1 MRDWLAGWI
10 AAFQDLE
17 IWSTPWSEVSRP
29 AVAGW
34 CDLRKARTWSI
45 VFSSKSFGSL
55 QGKTVD
61 WAFGASAA
69 MSTDVR

>member
-1 MRDWLAGWI
+1 MT
-10 AAFQDLE
+10 Q
-17 IWSTPWSEVSRP
+17 RP
-29 AVAGW
+29 DVTGW
-34 CDLRKARTWSI
+34 CDRRNERTWSI

-69 MSTDVR
+69 MSTDV